1 MTGDRRPGFGPVRR
15 KLSIVVMCM
24 CLGACAAGPEGL
36 NTSSLQPTDTQQA
49 AVPGASA
56 GGLRVVKELPPPP
69 KGKDG
74 STQQIARNDILE
86 IDVFQV
92 DELDRTVRVDGNGNI
107 TLPLIGDIEAAGN
120 SPGVLAEN
128 VATAYSEKYLQSPQV
143 SIFVKES
150 VGQRAVVDGE
160 VNKAG
165 IYPVTA
171 DSSLLGLISQAGGLS
186 KRADSSKIYIT
197 REYGDQKFVAQY
209 SVKEIRRAKKGD
221 PAIYGGDVIV
231 VFSSAT
237 RVAMQNLLDV
247 TRIAGS
253 AALIIP

>member
-1 MTGDRRPGFGPVRR
+1 MKGHR
-15 KLSIVVMCM
+15 KFRFSVVGHVFSIVI
-24 CLGACAAGPEGL
+24 ACAGLSACVSGADGL
-36 NTSSLQPTDTQQA
+36 NDGGSHSTSSMQA

-69 KGKDG
+69 KGEDG
-74 STQQIARNDILE
+74 SAQQIARNDVLE

-92 DELDRTVRVDGNGNI
+92 DELDRTVQVDGNGNI
-107 TLPLIGDIEAAGN
+107 ALPLIGNIEAAGK
-120 SPGVLAEN
+120 SPSGLAEN
-128 VATAYSEKYLQSPQV
+128 IAAAYGKKYLQSPQV
-143 SIFVKES
+143 SVFVEES

-171 DSSLLGLISQAGGLS
+171 DSSLLGLISQAGGLN
-186 KRADSSKIYIT
+186 KTADPTKIYVY
-197 REYGDQKFVAQY
+197 RDYGDQKLVAQY
-209 SVKEIRRAKKGD
+209 SVREIRLAKKAD
-221 PAIYGGDVIV
+221 PSVYGGDVVV

-247 TRIAGS
+247 TRVAGS
-253 AALIIP
+253 AALLIP